1 MANLR
6 IENLAKNYG
15 ETRVLSDIDLAVDDG
30 EFVVLVGPSGC
41 GKSTLLRMI
50 AGLDAPT
57 AGDIYIGGRLVNAL
71 APAER
76 KIAMVFQSYALYPHM
91 NVRKNMAFGLKFT
104 GVGREEMKRRVAE
117 AARMLR
123 LEPLLERQPRDLS
136 GGQRQRVAIGRAI
149 VREPDV
155 FLFDEPLSNLDA
167 ALRVS
172 TRVEI
177 ARLHR
182 LLGATMIYVTH
193 DQIEAMTLADRIVVM
208 NQGRIEQ
215 VGKPLD
221 LYYAPAN
228 LFVAGFIGSPA
239 MNFFK
244 AKVDRLVEGQAHI
257 SGPALTSFVAPA
269 RVGALRE
276 GAALTVGVRPEHLVS
291 PAAGAFETKGAVEL
305 VERLGECL
313 LRPHPPPRRRDDGRR
328 NPRQA
333 DAEGGRSD
341 HARRGLARRACVR
354 RRGAAGGA
362 GGGVRATVA
371 LRAGQTAPRPK
382 NRKQEMAMNPGRPAR
397 AVSTRS

>member
-1 MANLR
+1 MARLHIDKLNK
-6 IENLAKNYG
+6 AYG
-15 ETRVLSDIDLAVDDG
+15 AARVLSDIGLSIEDG

-57 AGDIYIGGRLVNAL
+57 SGDIFIGDKLVNAL

-91 NVRKNMAFGLKFT
+91 DVRKNMTFGLKFT
-104 GVGREEMKRRVAE
+104 GVEPQERERRVAE

-123 LEPLLERQPRDLS
+123 LEELLGRYPRDLS

-182 LLGATMIYVTH
+182 LLGATMVYVTH

-208 NQGRIEQ
+208 NLGRIEQ

-221 LYYAPAN
+221 LYYTPAN

-239 MNFFK
+239 MNFFP
-244 AKVDRLVEGQAHI
+244 AVVERVEGAEARMKGASI
-257 SGPALTSFVAPA
+257 APVRVPAGSLTP
-269 RVGALRE
+269 GAK
-276 GAALTVGVRPEHLVS
+276 ATIGVRPEHLAPGKPGDFS
-291 PAAGAFETKGAVEL
+291 ATGLVEL
-305 VERLGECL
+305 VERLGEASYA
-313 LRPHPPPRRRDDGRR
+313 HV
-328 NPRQA
+328 
-333 DAEGGRSD
+333 
-341 HARRGLARRACVR
+341 RRADDKMMVAEI
-354 RRGAAGGA
+354 RG
-362 GGGVRATVA
+362 RDTPSP
-371 LRAGQTAPRPK
+371 GQTVTFSAPA
-382 NRKQEMAMNPGRPAR
+382 QDVYVFDEAGRT
-397 AVSTRS
+397 V

>member
-1 MANLR
+1 MSGLHIDKLNKSYGEAKVLVDINLR
-6 IENLAKNYG
+6 IAN
-15 ETRVLSDIDLAVDDG
+15 G

-57 AGDIYIGGRLVNAL
+57 SGDIFIGDRLVNAL

-76 KIAMVFQSYALYPHM
+76 RIAMVFQSYALYPHM
-91 NVRKNMAFGLKFT
+91 DVRKNMTFGLKFT
-104 GVGREEMKRRVAE
+104 GVAPAERERRVAE

-123 LEPLLERQPRDLS
+123 LDELLARYPRDLS

-182 LLGATMIYVTH
+182 LLKATIVYVTH

-208 NQGRIEQ
+208 NLGRIEQ
-215 VGKPLD
+215 TGKPLE
-221 LYYAPAN
+221 LYYTPAN

-239 MNFFK
+239 MNFFPGVVERIDGAK
-244 AKVDRLVEGQAHI
+244 ALVNGASI
-257 SGPALTSFVAPA
+257 APMSLPASQLRQGEKLTI
-269 RVGALRE
+269 
-276 GAALTVGVRPEHLVS
+276 GVRPEHLATGA
-291 PAAGAFETKGAVEL
+291 PRDFAATGLVEL
-305 VERLGECL
+305 VERLGEASYA
-313 LRPHPPPRRRDDGRR
+313 HIRRADDKLMVAEIRGRDTPQPGETVTFSAPGRDIHVFDEAGRR
-328 NPRQA
+328 I
-333 DAEGGRSD
+333 E
-341 HARRGLARRACVR
+341 LA
-354 RRGAAGGA
+354 
-362 GGGVRATVA
+362 
-371 LRAGQTAPRPK
+371 
-382 NRKQEMAMNPGRPAR
+382 
-397 AVSTRS
+397 S

>member
-1 MANLR
+1 MARLR
-6 IENLAKNYG
+6 IDKLNKSYG
-15 ETRVLSDIDLAVDDG
+15 SARVLADIGLSIEDG

-57 AGDIYIGGRLVNAL
+57 SGDIFIGDRLVNAL

-91 NVRKNMAFGLKFT
+91 DVRKNMTFGLKFT
-104 GVGREEMKRRVAE
+104 GVEPKERDRRVAE

-123 LEPLLERQPRDLS
+123 LDELLGRYPRDLS

-182 LLGATMIYVTH
+182 LLKATMVYVTH

-208 NQGRIEQ
+208 NLGRIEQ
-215 VGKPLD
+215 VGKPLE
-221 LYYAPAN
+221 LYYTPAN

-239 MNFFK
+239 MNFFP
-244 AKVDRLVEGQAHI
+244 AAVERVEGGMAWI
-257 SGPALTSFVAPA
+257 EGPTIGPLTLPAGGLAPGA
-269 RVGALRE
+269 R
-276 GAALTVGVRPEHLVS
+276 LTLGVRPEHLAIGG
-291 PAAGAFETKGAVEL
+291 PGAFATTGLVEL
-305 VERLGECL
+305 VERLGESSFA
-313 LRPHPPPRRRDDGRR
+313 HVRRTDDKLMVAEIRGRETPAPGATVTFSAPLEDIHVFDEAGRR
-328 NPRQA
+328 
-333 DAEGGRSD
+333 
-341 HARRGLARRACVR
+341 L
-354 RRGAAGGA
+354 
-362 GGGVRATVA
+362 
-371 LRAGQTAPRPK
+371 
-382 NRKQEMAMNPGRPAR
+382 
-397 AVSTRS
+397 

>member
-6 IENLAKNYG
+6 IEKLAKAYG
-15 ETRVLSDIDLAVDDG
+15 DTRVLSDIDLGVDNG
-30 EFVVLVGPSGC
+30 EFLVLVGPSGC

-57 AGDIYIGGRLVNAL
+57 SGDIYIGDRLVNAL

-91 NVRKNMAFGLKFT
+91 NVRKNMTFGLKFT
-104 GVGREEMKRRVAE
+104 GVERTEMDRRVAE
-117 AARMLR
+117 AARMLK
-123 LEPLLERQPRDLS
+123 LEPLLQRQPRDLS

-182 LLGATMIYVTH
+182 LLGATMVYVTH

-208 NQGRIEQ
+208 NHGIIEQ

-221 LYYAPAN
+221 LYYTPAN

-244 AKVDRLVEGQAHI
+244 AKVDRVADGQAYI
-257 SGPALTSFVAPA
+257 SGPAVDAFVAPA
-269 RVGALRE
+269 GALRE
-276 GAALTVGVRPEHLVS
+276 DAALTVGVRPEHLGA
-291 PAAGAFETKGAVEL
+291 PAAFATRGTVEL
-305 VERLGECL
+305 VERLGESSFAHVRRPDDAML
-313 LRPHPPPRRRDDGRR
+313 VAEIRGRETPRAGDTITLGADLRDVHVFDDGGRR
-328 NPRQA
+328 V
-333 DAEGGRSD
+333 EM
-341 HARRGLARRACVR
+341 
-354 RRGAAGGA
+354 AAG
-362 GGGVRATVA
+362 
-371 LRAGQTAPRPK
+371 
-382 NRKQEMAMNPGRPAR
+382 
-397 AVSTRS
+397 

>member
-6 IENLAKNYG
+6 IEKLAKSYG
-15 ETRVLSDIDLAVDDG
+15 ATRVLSDIDLSVDNG

-50 AGLDAPT
+50 AGLDAPS
-57 AGDIYIGGRLVNAL
+57 AGDIFIGDRLVNKL

-76 KIAMVFQSYALYPHM
+76 RIAMVFQSYALYPHM
-91 NVRKNMAFGLKFT
+91 NVRRNMTFGLKFT
-104 GVGREEMKRRVAE
+104 GVGRHEMERRVGE
-117 AARMLR
+117 AARMLQ

-182 LLGATMIYVTH
+182 LLRATMIYVTH

-221 LYYAPAN
+221 LYYGPAN

-239 MNFFK
+239 MNMIEGTLASRDGSADFHCE
-244 AKVDRLVEGQAHI
+244 AGTVDLARYVF
-257 SGPALTSFVAPA
+257 SGPPRA
-269 RVGALRE
+269 
-276 GAALTVGVRPEHLVS
+276 GAAVLGVRPEHLVS
-291 PAAGAFETKGAVEL
+291 PAAGAFSTRGAVEL
-305 VERLGECL
+305 VERLGESSFAHIRRPDDQML
-313 LRPHPPPRRRDDGRR
+313 VAEIRGRLTPKAGDAITLGADLRDVHVFD
-328 NPRQA
+328 
-333 DAEGGRSD
+333 EGGR
-341 HARRGLARRACVR
+341 RVEVG
-354 RRGAAGGA
+354 
-362 GGGVRATVA
+362 
-371 LRAGQTAPRPK
+371 
-382 NRKQEMAMNPGRPAR
+382 
-397 AVSTRS
+397 

>member
-1 MANLR
+1 MARLHIDALNKSYGETKVLIDINLR
-6 IENLAKNYG
+6 IE
-15 ETRVLSDIDLAVDDG
+15 DG

-57 AGDIYIGGRLVNAL
+57 SGDIVIADRKVNAL

-91 NVRKNMAFGLKFT
+91 DVRKNMTFGLKFA
-104 GVGREEMKRRVAE
+104 GVAPAERDRRVAE

-123 LEPLLERQPRDLS
+123 LEPLLARYPRDLS

-182 LLGATMIYVTH
+182 LLKATIVYVTH

-221 LYYAPAN
+221 LYYQPAN

-239 MNFFK
+239 MNFFP
-244 AKVDRLVEGQAHI
+244 ATVERVEGSTAYAKGASIAPLTLQA
-257 SGPALTSFVAPA
+257 
-269 RVGALRE
+269 GALKAGDE
-276 GAALTVGVRPEHLVS
+276 LTIGVRPEHLTVGGAGGFA
-291 PAAGAFETKGAVEL
+291 AAGVVEL
-305 VERLGECL
+305 VERLGEASFA
-313 LRPHPPPRRRDDGRR
+313 HVRRADDKLMVAEMRGRDTPSPGDSVTLGAPAEDIHAYDAAGRR
-328 NPRQA
+328 
-333 DAEGGRSD
+333 
-341 HARRGLARRACVR
+341 L
-354 RRGAAGGA
+354 
-362 GGGVRATVA
+362 
-371 LRAGQTAPRPK
+371 
-382 NRKQEMAMNPGRPAR
+382 
-397 AVSTRS
+397 

>member
-1 MANLR
+1 MAGLH
-6 IENLAKNYG
+6 IEKINKSYG
-15 ETRVLSDIDLAVDDG
+15 TARVLSDIDLTVQDG
-30 EFVVLVGPSGC
+30 EFLVLVGPSGC

-57 AGDIYIGGRLVNAL
+57 SGDIFIGDRLVNAL

-91 NVRKNMAFGLKFT
+91 DVRKNMTFGLKFT
-104 GVGREEMKRRVAE
+104 GVAAAERDKRVAE

-123 LEPLLERQPRDLS
+123 LDELLTRYPRDLS

-182 LLGATMIYVTH
+182 LLGATMVYVTH

-208 NQGRIEQ
+208 NLGRIEQ

-221 LYYAPAN
+221 LYYTPAN

-239 MNFFK
+239 MNFFP
-244 AKVDRLVEGQAHI
+244 AIVERVEGGQARI
-257 SGPALTSFVAPA
+257 KGVSLGPVTLPA
-269 RVGALRE
+269 RELAPG
-276 GAALTVGVRPEHLVS
+276 GKLTLGVRPEHLATRA
-291 PAAGAFETKGAVEL
+291 PGDFAMTGIVEL
-305 VERLGECL
+305 VERLGEASYA
-313 LRPHPPPRRRDDGRR
+313 HVRRADEKFMVAEIRGRETPSPGEMVTFSAPAQDVHVFDEAGRR
-328 NPRQA
+328 
-333 DAEGGRSD
+333 
-341 HARRGLARRACVR
+341 L
-354 RRGAAGGA
+354 
-362 GGGVRATVA
+362 
-371 LRAGQTAPRPK
+371 
-382 NRKQEMAMNPGRPAR
+382 
-397 AVSTRS
+397 

>member
-1 MANLR
+1 MAGLHIKAIN
-6 IENLAKNYG
+6 KSYG
-15 ETRVLSDIDLAVDDG
+15 SAHVLSDINLAIQDG
-30 EFVVLVGPSGC
+30 EFLVLVGPSGC

-57 AGDIYIGGRLVNAL
+57 SGDIFIGNRLVNAL

-91 NVRKNMAFGLKFT
+91 DVRKNMTFGLKFT
-104 GVGREEMKRRVAE
+104 GVEPAEREKRVAE

-123 LEPLLERQPRDLS
+123 LEELLQRYPRDLS

-182 LLGATMIYVTH
+182 LLGATMVYVTH

-215 VGKPLD
+215 VGKPLE
-221 LYYAPAN
+221 LYYTPAK

-239 MNFFK
+239 MNFFP
-244 AKVDRLVEGQAHI
+244 AEVERA
-257 SGPALTSFVAPA
+257 
-269 RVGALRE
+269 E
-276 GAALTVGVRPEHLVS
+276 GAQALVKGATIAPVMLPLGLLTPGAKLTIGVRPEHL
-291 PAAGAFETKGAVEL
+291 AIGAPGDFSTTGVVEL
-305 VERLGECL
+305 VERLGESSYA
-313 LRPHPPPRRRDDGRR
+313 HVRRSDDKLIVAEIRGRETPTPGQAVTFSAPAEDIHVFDEAGRR
-328 NPRQA
+328 
-333 DAEGGRSD
+333 
-341 HARRGLARRACVR
+341 L
-354 RRGAAGGA
+354 
-362 GGGVRATVA
+362 
-371 LRAGQTAPRPK
+371 
-382 NRKQEMAMNPGRPAR
+382 
-397 AVSTRS
+397 

>member
-6 IENLAKNYG
+6 IEHLNKRYG
-15 ETRVLSDIDLAVDDG
+15 AATVLNDVSLSIEAG

-50 AGLDAPT
+50 AGLDGASS
-57 AGDIYIGGRLVNAL
+57 GDIHIAGRLVNTL

-76 KIAMVFQSYALYPHM
+76 GIAMVFQSYALYPHM
-91 NVRKNMAFGLKFT
+91 DVRKNMTFGLKFT
-104 GVGREEMKRRVAE
+104 GVPPAERKRRVAE

-123 LEPLLERQPRDLS
+123 LEELLERYPRDLS

-149 VREPDV
+149 VREPAV

-182 LLGATMIYVTH
+182 MLKATIVYVTL
-193 DQIEAMTLADRIVVM
+193 D
-208 NQGRIEQ
+208 Q

-239 MNFFK
+239 MNFFE
-244 AKVDRLVEGQAHI
+244 AKVESVEG
-257 SGPALTSFVAPA
+257 GRA
-269 RVGALRE
+269 RVTGAGLRNLDLPATSLKV
-276 GAALTVGVRPEHLVS
+276 GDALTVGVRPEHLAQGTSGPFV
-291 PAAGAFETKGAVEL
+291 AEGVVEL
-305 VERLGECL
+305 VERLGESSFA
-313 LRPHPPPRRRDDGRR
+313 HV
-328 NPRQA
+328 
-333 DAEGGRSD
+333 
-341 HARRGLARRACVR
+341 RRADDRLLVAEVR
-354 RRGAAGGA
+354 GRETPTPGERMTLIAAAQDVHVFDASGS
-362 GGGVRATVA
+362 R
-371 LRAGQTAPRPK
+371 
-382 NRKQEMAMNPGRPAR
+382 
-397 AVSTRS
+397 VS

>member
-1 MANLR
+1 MAGLHIKAIN
-6 IENLAKNYG
+6 KSYG
-15 ETRVLSDIDLAVDDG
+15 SAHVLSDINLAIQDG
-30 EFVVLVGPSGC
+30 EFLVLVGPSGC

-57 AGDIYIGGRLVNAL
+57 SGDIFIGNRLVNAL

-91 NVRKNMAFGLKFT
+91 DVRKNMTFGLKFT
-104 GVGREEMKRRVAE
+104 GVEPAEREKRVAE

-123 LEPLLERQPRDLS
+123 LEELLQRYPRDLS

-182 LLGATMIYVTH
+182 LLGATMVYVTH

-208 NQGRIEQ
+208 NLGRIEQ
-215 VGKPLD
+215 VGKPLE
-221 LYYAPAN
+221 LYYTPAK

-239 MNFFK
+239 MNFFP
-244 AKVDRLVEGQAHI
+244 AEVERA
-257 SGPALTSFVAPA
+257 
-269 RVGALRE
+269 E
-276 GAALTVGVRPEHLVS
+276 GAQALVKGATIAPVMLPLGLLTPGAKLTIGVRPEHL
-291 PAAGAFETKGAVEL
+291 AIGAPGDFSTTGVVEL
-305 VERLGECL
+305 VERLGESSYA
-313 LRPHPPPRRRDDGRR
+313 HVRRSDDKLIVAEIRGRETPTPGQAVTFSAPAEDIHVFDEAGRR
-328 NPRQA
+328 
-333 DAEGGRSD
+333 
-341 HARRGLARRACVR
+341 L
-354 RRGAAGGA
+354 
-362 GGGVRATVA
+362 
-371 LRAGQTAPRPK
+371 
-382 NRKQEMAMNPGRPAR
+382 
-397 AVSTRS
+397 